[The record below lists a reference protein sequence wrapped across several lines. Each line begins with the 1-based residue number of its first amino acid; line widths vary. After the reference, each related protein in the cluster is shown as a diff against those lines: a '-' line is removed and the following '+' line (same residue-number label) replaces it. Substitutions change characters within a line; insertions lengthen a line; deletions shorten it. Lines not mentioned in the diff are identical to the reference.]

1 MADNSGQIG
10 AYNVDVCLCIDKT
23 GSMGP
28 IINTVKQNALNLYRD
43 VLDSLE
49 KKGKHVSQFRIRVIW
64 FGDYIADRE
73 PMLISRFLKM
83 PEELSRFEEFVKSVR
98 PDGGGDVPEDG
109 LEALAYAI
117 RSDWVRTGWRKRHI
131 IALFTDAPA
140 HELGYCKSA
149 ASYPKRGM
157 PEDFGKLSEMWG
169 NKDYPGEMDNSA
181 KRLLLFAPDVSFW
194 NTIKTC
200 WNNVV
205 LSAAGESTGLEDIAY
220 QYMINTIV
228 NSV

>member
-1 MADNSGQIG
+1 MADGRGQVG

-28 IINTVKQNALNLYRD
+28 IINTVKRNALNLYRD

-49 KKGKHVSQFRIRVIW
+49 NKGKHVNQFRIRVIW
-64 FGDYIADRE
+64 FGDYLADSE
-73 PMLISRFLKM
+73 PMLVSDFLQM
-83 PEELSRFEEFVKSVR
+83 PEDLAVYEKFVNSIN
-98 PDGGGDVPEDG
+98 PAGGGDAPEDG

-117 RSDWVRTGWRKRHI
+117 RSDWVKSGWRKRHI
-131 IALFTDAPA
+131 IALFTDASA
-140 HELGYCKSA
+140 HELGFGKEDP
-149 ASYPKRGM
+149 SYPKTGM
-157 PEDFGKLSEMWG
+157 PEDFGRLTEMWG
-169 NKDYPGEMDNSA
+169 SKSYPGEMDNSA
-181 KRLLLFAPDVSFW
+181 KRLLLFAPDTSFW
-194 NTIKTC
+194 HTIRES

-205 LSAAGESTGLEDIAY
+205 LSPAGEAGGLQDVAY

>member
-1 MADNSGQIG
+1 MADNSGQFG

-28 IINTVKQNALNLYRD
+28 IIDTVKQNALNLYRD

-49 KKGKHVSQFRIRVIW
+49 NKGKHVSQFRIRVIW
-64 FGDYIADRE
+64 FGDYSADSV
-73 PMLISRFLKM
+73 PILISNFLKM
-83 PEELSRFEEFVKSVR
+83 PEELPRYEEFVKSVK

-140 HELGYCKSA
+140 HELGYSRSA
-149 ASYPKRGM
+149 KTYPTRGM

-169 NKDYPGEMDNSA
+169 SKSFPGEMDNSA
-181 KRLLLFAPDVSFW
+181 KRLLLFAPDTSFW
-194 NTIKTC
+194 HTIKDC

-205 LSAAGESTGLEDIAY
+205 LTPAGESTGLKDVAY

>member
-1 MADNSGQIG
+1 MDFFNQQLS
-10 AYNVDVCLCIDKT
+10 YNVDICLCIDKT

-28 IINTVKQNALNLYRD
+28 IIDTVRQNALNLYRD

-49 KKGKHVSQFRIRVIW
+49 NHGKHVGQFRVRVIW
-64 FGDYIADRE
+64 FGDYGADE
-73 PMLISRFLKM
+73 TPILLTDFLKM
-83 PEELSRFEEFVKSVR
+83 PEQLSQYESFVNSVK
-98 PDGGGDVPEDG
+98 PEGGGDVPEDG
-109 LEALAYAI
+109 LEALAYSI

-140 HELGYCKSA
+140 HDLGFGKS
-149 ASYPKRGM
+149 SPLYPKSGM
-157 PEDFGKLSEMWG
+157 PENFGELSAMWG

-181 KRLLLFAPDVSFW
+181 KRLLLFAPDDSYW
-194 NTIKTC
+194 KNIKLY

-205 LSAAGESTGLEDIAY
+205 MTPVSLAAGLQDVGY
-220 QYMINTIV
+220 QTMIDAIV

>member
-1 MADNSGQIG
+1 MADQNGQFG

-23 GSMGP
+23 GSMEP
-28 IINTVKQNALNLYRD
+28 IINTVKTNALNLYRD

-64 FGDYIADRE
+64 FGDYLSDAD
-73 PMLISRFLKM
+73 PILVSDFLKM
-83 PEELSRFEEFVKSVR
+83 PEELAQYEKFVKSVK
-98 PDGGGDVPEDG
+98 PLGGGDVEEDG
-109 LEALAYAI
+109 LEALTYAI
-117 RSDWVRTGWRKRHI
+117 RSDWVKTGWRKRHI
-131 IALFTDAPA
+131 IALFTDAPS
-140 HELGYCKSA
+140 HELGFGKEAS
-149 ASYPKRGM
+149 SYPKSGM
-157 PEDFGKLSEMWG
+157 PEDFGQLSEMWG
-169 NKDYPGEMDNSA
+169 TKSYPGEMDNSA

-194 NTIKTC
+194 HTIKEC

-205 LSAAGESTGLEDIAY
+205 LSPANESTGLEDVAY

>member
-1 MADNSGQIG
+1 MADNSGQFG

-23 GSMGP
+23 GSMEP
-28 IINTVKQNALNLYRD
+28 IINVVKQNALNLYQD

-49 KKGKHVSQFRIRVIW
+49 RKGKHVSQFRIRVIW
-64 FGDYIADRE
+64 FGDYSSDDQ
-73 PMLISRFLKM
+73 PMLVSEFLKM
-83 PEELSRFEEFVKSVR
+83 PQDLAKYEEFVKSIR
-98 PDGGGDVPEDG
+98 PNGGGDAPEDS

-117 RSDWVRTGWRKRHI
+117 RSDWVKTGWRKRHI

-140 HELGYCKSA
+140 HELGFSKSA
-149 ASYPKRGM
+149 ATYPKHGM
-157 PEDFGKLSEMWG
+157 PEDFGQLSEMWG
-169 NKDYPGEMDNSA
+169 TKSYPGEMDNSA
-181 KRLLLFAPDVSFW
+181 KRLLLFAPNITFW
-194 NTIKTC
+194 NTIVEC

-205 LSAAGESTGLEDIAY
+205 LSPADQATGLQDVAY

>member
-1 MADNSGQIG
+1 MTDQNGQFG

-23 GSMGP
+23 GSMEP
-28 IINTVKQNALNLYRD
+28 IINTVKRNALNLYRD

-64 FGDYIADRE
+64 FGDYLSDSV
-73 PMLISRFLKM
+73 PMLVSDFLHM
-83 PEELSRFEEFVKSVR
+83 PEDLAQYEKFVKSVS
-98 PDGGGDVPEDG
+98 PLGGGDAEEDG

-131 IALFTDAPA
+131 IALFTDAA
-140 HELGYCKSA
+140 SHQLGFGKA
-149 ASYPKRGM
+149 ASTYPKSGM
-157 PEDFGKLSEMWG
+157 PEDFGQLSEMWG
-169 NKDYPGEMDNSA
+169 TKAYPGEMDNSA

-194 NTIKTC
+194 HTIKEC

-205 LSAAGESTGLEDIAY
+205 LSPAGESTGLEDVAY

>member
-1 MADNSGQIG
+1 MDNNNGQFG
-10 AYNVDVCLCIDKT
+10 TYNVDVCLCIDKT

-28 IINTVKQNALNLYRD
+28 IINTVKRNALNLYQD

-64 FGDYIADRE
+64 FGDYLADKN
-73 PMLISRFLKM
+73 PMLVSEFLDM
-83 PEELSRFEEFVKSVR
+83 PKDLATFEEFVKSIE
-98 PDGGGDVPEDG
+98 PQGGGDIPEDG
-109 LEALAYAI
+109 LEALSYAI

-140 HELGYCKSA
+140 HELGYGYAA
-149 ASYPKRGM
+149 ASYPKSGM
-157 PEDFGKLSEMWG
+157 PNDFGQLSEMWG
-169 NKDYPGEMDNSA
+169 NKSFPGELDNNA
-181 KRLLLFAPDVSFW
+181 KRLLLFAPDTSFW
-194 NTIKTC
+194 HTIKDC

-205 LSAAGESTGLEDIAY
+205 LSPADESHGLQDIAY